1 MGAKAEENYLAHA
14 LIKAIAKV
22 DNDANYKA
30 YRQGRKIRPVVQ
42 SLLKETCIDPT
53 RGGGIGD
60 LNRFKEHFRDY
71 KIVVYQS
78 LGCEDKMFEGQ
89 VDASKQVN
97 LLYDDVERNYHLIIN
112 LTGAMAK
119 SYVCKAGNKSCR
131 SEITHVCDPSCSD
144 CMTCP
149 PCAFSDLRIPCEEC
163 NRHLRIRACFANHRV
178 RQREIP
184 YANVN
189 FVAQLAECS

>member
-1 MGAKAEENYLAHA
+1 
-14 LIKAIAKV
+14 
-22 DNDANYKA
+22 
-30 YRQGRKIRPVVQ
+30 
-42 SLLKETCIDPT
+42 
-53 RGGGIGD
+53 
-60 LNRFKEHFRDY
+60 
-71 KIVVYQS
+71 
-78 LGCEDKMFEGQ
+78 MFEGQ

-189 FVAQLAECS
+189 FVAQLAECSWRLTVMNVISDIVLTVSRIEKYRVNEKSPYTQKIRTSDSVYVYKSQRSTQYSVKW